1 MDKYR
6 PESKQQKKARLQAR
20 AAERA
25 KGKDDVPTKRQ
36 PQVRSGVN
44 TVTTLVEQ
52 KKAQM
57 VIIAHDVDPIEVMCR
72 PYKILLNKLLLAI
85 FCVAMM
91 LEFLH
96 LKPMC
101 GSKTSFLRLSKHLHS
116 NFKMIELL
124 NLY

>member
-25 KGKDDVPTKRQ
+25 KGKDDVPTKRL

-57 VIIAHDVDPIEVMCR
+57 VIIAHDVDPIEV
-72 PYKILLNKLLLAI
+72 I
-85 FCVAMM
+85 FLTVWYWCVAMM

-101 GSKTSFLRLSKHLHS
+101 GSKTSFLRLSKHLHPG
-116 NFKMIELL
+116 FEMIEHM
-124 NLY
+124 N